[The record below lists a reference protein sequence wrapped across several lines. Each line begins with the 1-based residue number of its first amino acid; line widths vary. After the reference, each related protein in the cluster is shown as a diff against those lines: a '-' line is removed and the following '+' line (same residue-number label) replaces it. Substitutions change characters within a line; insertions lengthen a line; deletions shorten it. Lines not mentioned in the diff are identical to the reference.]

1 MSEVFTHV
9 DRCSPASLVLPMKLP
24 ALIVYFGLI
33 RRLLR
38 FALALIALCDL
49 YWFPSPSG
57 TFVFRLS
64 FTSLHVKLFSVG
76 FWNRVVSQ
84 R

>member
-1 MSEVFTHV
+1 MWTDV
-9 DRCSPASLVLPMKLP
+9 DASLVLPIKLP
-24 ALIVYFGLI
+24 ALIVCFGLI

-38 FALALIALCDL
+38 PALALIALCDL
-49 YWFPSPSG
+49 HWFPSPSG

-76 FWNRVVSQ
+76 FWNRVMSQ